1 MQQQFLLTA
10 MALLLAGA
18 ALVLSFPYWKGLL
31 HQKGR
36 GVDPQIE
43 REFNK
48 VFMMT
53 SKEGKEALIKR
64 WTDRKKCGRGE
75 AMRLAVEEWRRDNR

>member
-1 MQQQFLLTA
+1 M
-10 MALLLAGA
+10 
-18 ALVLSFPYWKGLL
+18 VLSFPYWKGLL
-31 HQKGR
+31 QQKTR

-64 WTDRKKCGRGE
+64 WTDRKKCGRGK

>member
-18 ALVLSFPYWKGLL
+18 ALVLSFPYWKGL
-31 HQKGR
+31 HQKAR
-36 GVDPQIE
+36 GVDPRIE